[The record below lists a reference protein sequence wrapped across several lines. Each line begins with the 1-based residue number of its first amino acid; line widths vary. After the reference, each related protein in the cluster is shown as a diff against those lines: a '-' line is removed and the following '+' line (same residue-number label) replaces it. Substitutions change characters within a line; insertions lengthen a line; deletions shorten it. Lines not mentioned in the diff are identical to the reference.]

1 MSLFDFFMR
10 LDVNASRSINKTEM
24 KTGMQSLGINITRE
38 EFEAFWK
45 AIYNAHKKLQA
56 DTNKRSKTI
65 NDKQKPPV

>member
-1 MSLFDFFMR
+1 MR
-10 LDVNASRSINKTEM
+10 LDVNMSRSINKTEM

-56 DTNKRSKTI
+56 DTSKRSKTI